1 MIVLDEQ
8 QKREALN
15 QLLYDLAKGQDVLK
29 ESRSRAEFFIKLEDI
44 YHKVNDD
51 NFRHYYS
58 DIYACLTMID
68 GNPEMGNID
77 ILATNMQIIKDG
89 YTGGKNKDVNGN
101 PIDVSKAIVK
111 LYDHINLDIGRL
123 NYTKRITSDT
133 QAELSKTKL
142 LIEQLQKQLEESKEF
157 SEEANQSFKD
167 KSEQLSLEIQEGQK
181 KMQNEYITILGIFAA
196 IVLSFTGGMMFTSS
210 VLENMH
216 KSSIY
221 RVVFITLVIGC
232 ILYNLIWL
240 LIDFIRNVNEKTIRK
255 MWMFWAFNA
264 LFVGMLLFTGFAYK
278 YDWFSREEVINQ
290 SVVESNSQETDKI
303 EIPVDT
309 TEEVN
314 PNE

>member
-8 QKREALN
+8 QKREELN

-29 ESRSRAEFFIKLEDI
+29 EPRSRVGFFIKLEDI

-58 DIYACLTMID
+58 DIFACLTMID

-133 QAELSKTKL
+133 QAELSKTKI
-142 LIEQLQKQLEESKEF
+142 LIEQLQKQLEESKKF

-216 KSSIY
+216 RSSIY
-221 RVVFITLVIGC
+221 RVVFITLIIGC

-255 MWMFWAFNA
+255 VWMFWAFNA

-278 YDWFSREEVINQ
+278 CDWFSREEAINQ
-290 SVVESNSQETDKI
+290 SVVESNSQECQLSQDAK
-303 EIPVDT
+303 
-309 TEEVN
+309 
-314 PNE
+314 NEKAVSS

>member
-221 RVVFITLVIGC
+221 RVVFITLIIGC

-303 EIPVDT
+303 EIQVDT

>member
-196 IVLSFTGGMMFTSS
+196 IVLSFTGGMFTSS